1 MPPPLPIPSKA
12 AIHALRGIAL
22 GTSCAIGVVLED
34 RRRRISTLKT
44 ALSNKEKLKAVKR
57 YHSVA
62 DPSPARLDEAALA
75 EGDQFQWHH
84 VEDDGTVKTQDGTLK
99 TRDGSPIPEKYPPQH
114 PAEDASP
121 DTKPAPS
128 VKTEDG
134 LESSSTTN
142 TQAETSSS
150 QTTHHD
156 AAHLSNTSPQQLWS
170 SETEFDAH
178 KTWGTYQAVYSSP
191 MLKIRLNKRRKAIA
205 DVTSILDS
213 NDEERLD
220 RALRRFLDACHGAF
234 SEQLDEEWIEL
245 SIRLSRECHAADRLE
260 DAAKILLTILG
271 IGPLDESQFFAHQ
284 PIPLMNYYLRQVDEN
299 GRVPQEAVSTAT
311 RIFLATLKEKPQVRF
326 EELEEFG
333 MQLMTENFMLGQF
346 SLVGDIYWRVI
357 TITQSSEF
365 MGWAI
370 QMLHEHRDHKHAL
383 KYFLLNFSKT
393 TPDARSYF
401 NTINC
406 VVSSVEAL
414 GGMKAENVLDA
425 LCRMDG
431 AGTGIIRSRWIMKL
445 LHTYWNRNQ
454 DFTTLKAL
462 FDGMSSL
469 DLLDRVTNSNLV
481 YRTMVE
487 LSIKAEK
494 YDVAETYYEQLLQ
507 KFPDMTMDVALKG
520 LLTLPMAKAGDW
532 DGVSGAFAEMQ
543 TLKRGQEDEYDKAF
557 IPILK
562 IFAENHTA
570 LEVRDFVSHFIDD
583 LGVRMHR
590 YIVTLVANKFGQSHD
605 SSGFISWLQYCS
617 EVGFA
622 LDSSFCNSVLHNCHT
637 KWAMPYNEL
646 RNLYIEFERLD
657 VSFDDVTRRILSQ
670 AALKGSKT
678 DRGGNAVNRAQHPSH
693 IAVDRL
699 AYAGHTSNRR
709 DVYEAMKQEL
719 SNGNTATAISIYQ
732 NAIRFGMP
740 PCPHC
745 LRLATFATLKNGKNG
760 SASAMQ
766 LLQTAYDRGED
777 VSSAVSEF
785 IKFQLH
791 NLQAEAKEALL
802 HMKNLITQFEALN
815 VVIVPDILTR
825 MALFCVKLGNYDK
838 ALALCNLAVD
848 KSGSGNLCFSRECF
862 KALLMT
868 YPAVRDVE
876 GSRKLIEDLLQSD
889 FAGDRAVYLYLKRT
903 VRLVKKMSP
912 DRATDAIVDILEHGR
927 REVARRREKIRR
939 ESRSIANETLRIMKD
954 ALSDVRG
961 FPDGEGP
968 EEWQWQ

>member
-22 GTSCAIGVVLED
+22 GTSCAIGVILED

-62 DPSPARLDEAALA
+62 DPTPARLDETAFA

-84 VEDDGTVKTQDGTLK
+84 VEDDTVR
-99 TRDGSPIPEKYPPQH
+99 TRDGPSASKTSPQQH
-114 PAEDASP
+114 SPEDASP
-121 DTKPAPS
+121 DTNPAPS

-134 LESSSTTN
+134 LESPSTTT

-156 AAHLSNTSPQQLWS
+156 VAVAHILNTSRQQLWP

-178 KTWGTYQAVYSSP
+178 KTWGTYQALYSSP
-191 MLKIRLNKRRKAIA
+191 MLKIRLNKRRRAIA

-220 RALRRFLDACHGAF
+220 QALRRFLDACRGSY
-234 SEQLDEEWIEL
+234 SEQLDEQWIEL
-245 SIRLSRECHAADRLE
+245 SIRLSRDFHAENRLE

-271 IGPLDESQFFAHQ
+271 IGPLEESQFFAHQ
-284 PIPLMNYYLRQVDEN
+284 PIPLINYYLRQVDEN

-311 RIFLATLKEKPQVRF
+311 RIFLATLKEKPQMRF

-346 SLVGDIYWRVI
+346 SLVGDVYWRVI
-357 TITQSSEF
+357 AITQSSEF

-370 QMLHEHRDHKHAL
+370 QMLHEHRDHKHVL

-401 NTINC
+401 NTVDS

-414 GGMKAENVLDA
+414 GGMKAEHVLDA

-431 AGTGIIRSRWIMKL
+431 AGTGIIRSRWVMKL
-445 LHTYWNRNQ
+445 LHAYWNRNR
-454 DFTTLKAL
+454 DFPTLKAL
-462 FDGMSSL
+462 FDAMLSI
-469 DLLDRVTNSNLV
+469 DILDRVTNSNLV

-487 LSIKAEK
+487 LSIKAEMN
-494 YDVAETYYEQLLQ
+494 DVARLYCEELLE
-507 KFPDMTMDVALKG
+507 KFPDMTTDVTLKG
-520 LLTLPMAKAGDW
+520 LFILPMAKAGDW
-532 DGVSGAFAEMQ
+532 DGVSNAFAEMQ
-543 TLKRGQEDEYDKAF
+543 TLRRGQEDEYDKAF
-557 IPILK
+557 IQILK
-562 IFAENHTA
+562 IFAESHTA
-570 LEVRDFVSHFIDD
+570 SEVRDFVSHFISH

-590 YIVTLVANKFGQSHD
+590 YIVTLVANKYGQCHD
-605 SSGFISWLQYCS
+605 SSGFVSWLQYCS

-622 LDSSFCNSVLHNCHT
+622 MDSSFCNSVLHNCHA

-646 RNLYIEFERLD
+646 RNLYTEFERLD

-678 DRGGNAVNRAQHPSH
+678 DRNGNAVNRAQHPSH

-719 SNGNTATAISIYQ
+719 SNSNTATAISIYQ

-766 LLQTAYDRGED
+766 LLQIAYDRGED
-777 VSSAVSEF
+777 ISSAVSEF
-785 IKFQLH
+785 IKFQLN

-802 HMKNLITQFEALN
+802 HMRNLITQFEALHI
-815 VVIVPDILTR
+815 VIVPDILTR
-825 MALFCVKLGNYDK
+825 MALFCVKLGNYSK

-848 KSGSGNLCFSRECF
+848 KSGTENLCFSRECF

-868 YPAVRDVE
+868 YPALRDLE
-876 GSRKLIEDLLQSD
+876 GTEKLMEDLLQSN
-889 FAGDRAVYLYLKRT
+889 FAGDRPVYLYLKRT
-903 VRLVKKMSP
+903 IKLVKKMAP
-912 DRATDAIVDILEHGR
+912 DRTTDAIIDILEHGR

-939 ESRSIANETLRIMKD
+939 ESKNIANETLRIMKD
-954 ALSDVRG
+954 ALSDMRG
-961 FPDGEGP
+961 LPDGEGP
-968 EEWQWQ
+968 EELQWQ